1 MRETSIKAE
10 CILVEVVLLE
20 VVVEKEIRFSRDTFK
35 DFLVFF
41 STDLALGNGGVKT
54 WRN

>member
-20 VVVEKEIRFSRDTFK
+20 VVVEKEMRFSRDTFE
-35 DFLVFF
+35 
-41 STDLALGNGGVKT
+41 DLAQT
-54 WRN
+54 WRLVLEA